1 MYGPYGKFVIYS
13 YILTRIVDKFVVYND
28 KYFVLNNAIS
38 MVYWY
43 NG

>member
-1 MYGPYGKFVIYS
+1 MYGPYGKSVIYS
-13 YILTRIVDKFVVYND
+13 YILTYMINKFIVYNN
-28 KYFVLNNAIS
+28 KYFVLDNAIS

>member
-13 YILTRIVDKFVVYND
+13 HILTCMVDKFVVYNN
-28 KYFVLNNAIS
+28 KYFVLDNAIS